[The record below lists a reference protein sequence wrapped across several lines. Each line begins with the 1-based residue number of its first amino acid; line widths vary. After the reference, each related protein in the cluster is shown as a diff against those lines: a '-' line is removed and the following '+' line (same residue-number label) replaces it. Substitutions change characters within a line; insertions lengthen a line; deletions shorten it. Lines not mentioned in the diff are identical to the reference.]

1 MRKNSTSFDSI
12 KVRKAL
18 RWLGFVIPA
27 LRVSFFPRLS
37 FFHLPGFVIPTLEIS
52 RWSGFA
58 IPTQRVSFFSRLS
71 FSHWP
76 GFVIPTLK
84 ISILLLFLSNT
95 LSAQDLPVKTDDSEL
110 QQQLENV
117 AENSGNEDADYTNLL
132 EGLIYYKEHPINLN
146 RTNKEELQQ
155 LFFLN
160 DIQINNLLKH
170 IEKTGNLITI
180 YELQGIN
187 GLDLQTIKRMLPYVR
202 VADNFNTANFSISE
216 MFRNGSHTVLLRYA
230 QVLEKQTGFSAID
243 SAGIAESPNSRYIGS
258 PQRLYA
264 RYRFTY
270 GTNVSWGITAEKDQG
285 ELLFKKNQKFTSSA
299 YENGLKGKQGNGF
312 DFYSA
317 HFFVKNI
324 RFIKS
329 LAIGDYQATF
339 GQGLVA
345 WSGLAFTK
353 SADIMSGKKSAAGLR
368 PYTSVDENR
377 FLRGAATTIGFK
389 RFEATAFFSRK
400 NVDANI
406 SDTLNNGEIAAISSL
421 QETGYHST
429 LSEIAD
435 KDAITQTIF
444 GGNVAY
450 KGRGLSIGATALS
463 YQLDKNFKRELS
475 YYNQFEFSSTQNTN
489 VGVDYNYVFRN
500 FNFFG
505 EAAMSK
511 NGGKAFV
518 NGLIVSLDPR
528 LSMTVLYRDYQRN
541 YQNLVSNGFAEGS
554 MATNEKGTYIGIAA
568 RPFNTITVTAYCDRF
583 EFPWM
588 RYQANIPSSYGTDY
602 LAQLN
607 YTPSKKLDMYFRIRE
622 RHYQRNTSDADA
634 DIDYLGPVKQVN
646 YRFNIGYSILP
657 SVKLKNRIEL
667 VDYKLENNKTQKGYL
682 AYQDVSY
689 SKIGSPVSVSLRY
702 ALFQTDS
709 YDSRIYAFESE
720 IPGVYSILAN
730 YYRGSRFYIL
740 IDYNITRR
748 IELWVRY
755 SQTFYDN
762 KDVISSGSLSEIQ
775 GNTKSEI
782 KAQVRFKF

>member
-1 MRKNSTSFDSI
+1 MIKFCSAFFFNIRSI
-12 KVRKAL
+12 KSTQPCHSDREESAL
-18 RWLGFVIPA
+18 FRRQFFLIVFVFC
-27 LRVSFFPRLS
+27 SN
-37 FFHLPGFVIPTLEIS
+37 
-52 RWSGFA
+52 
-58 IPTQRVSFFSRLS
+58 
-71 FSHWP
+71 
-76 GFVIPTLK
+76 
-84 ISILLLFLSNT
+84 LLT
-95 LSAQDLPVKTDDSEL
+95 AQDLPVKTDDGEI

-146 RTNKEELQQ
+146 RATKEELQQ

-170 IEKTGNLITI
+170 IEKSGNLITI
-180 YELQGIN
+180 YELQGID

-202 VADNFNTANFSISE
+202 VADNFNTANFSVSE
-216 MFRNGSHTVLLRYA
+216 MFRNGNHAVILRYA
-230 QVLEKQTGFSAID
+230 QVLEQQKGFSQID
-243 SAGIAESPNSRYIGS
+243 SSGITDSPNSRYIGS

-285 ELLFKKNQKFTSSA
+285 ELLLKKNQKFNYAS
-299 YENGLKGKQGNGF
+299 YEKALKGKQGSGF

-324 RFIKS
+324 RFIKAF
-329 LAIGDYQATF
+329 AIGDYQATF

-353 SADIMSGKKSAAGLR
+353 SADITSGKKSAMGIK

-377 FLRGAATTIGFK
+377 FLRGTAATVGFK

-400 NVDANI
+400 KVDANI
-406 SDTLNNGEIAAISSL
+406 SDTLDNGEVATISAL

-429 LSEIAD
+429 AGEIAD
-435 KDAITQTIF
+435 KDAITQTIY
-444 GGNVAY
+444 GGNIAY
-450 KGRGLSIGATALS
+450 KRRSLSVGATALS
-463 YQLDKNFKRELS
+463 YHLDKSFNRDLS
-475 YYNQFEFSSTQNTN
+475 YYNQFQFSSTQNLN
-489 VGVDYNYVFRN
+489 VGLDYNFVLRN

-505 EAAMSK
+505 EAAVSQ

-518 NGLIVSLDPR
+518 NGMIVSLDPR
-528 LSMTVLYRDYQRN
+528 LAFTVLYRDYERN

-554 MATNEKGTYIGIAA
+554 MAANEKGTYIGVAA
-568 RPFNTITVTAYCDRF
+568 RPTNTISLTAYCDRF
-583 EFPWM
+583 KFPWM
-588 RYQANIPSSYGTDY
+588 SYQANQPSAYGSDY

-622 RHYQRNTSDADA
+622 RYYQRNTVDAEA
-634 DIDYLGPVKQVN
+634 DIDYLGLVKQVN
-646 YRFNIGYSILP
+646 YRFNLSYGILP

-667 VDYKLENNKTQKGYL
+667 VDYKKEDTKTQKGYL
-682 AYQDVSY
+682 AYQDVTY
-689 SKIGSPVSVSLRY
+689 NKIGSPVSFSLRY

-709 YDSRIYAFESE
+709 YNSRIYAFENE

-730 YYRGSRFYIL
+730 YYRGSRFYL
-740 IDYNITRR
+740 LVDYNITRR

-762 KDVISSGSLSEIQ
+762 KDTISEGSLSEIQ